1 MFFIECLLLTNYI
14 GCNMDSTILETRKML
29 LLIAFV
35 QNKLIKL
42 VVSENQGEISAS

>member
-1 MFFIECLLLTNYI
+1 
-14 GCNMDSTILETRKML
+14 MDSTILETRKML